1 VSDAGGWT
9 RAIVAPGGRR
19 ASAATSAA
27 GKVHAVNLENLSVVG
42 SVETG
47 RGPGGLGWAG
57 K

>member
-1 VSDAGGWT
+1 MSDAGGWT